1 MGVKMK
7 RVFILKGLDC
17 PNCSAKI
24 EKEVGALPGVESSVV
39 NLMQQTLTVQ
49 SEKSADATLAEQVET
64 IVHSHEPDVEVSEK
78 TEPAVT
84 KVYLL
89 KGLDC
94 PNCSAKIEKEVGE
107 LGGVASS
114 TVNLMNQTLT
124 VQAGTSVATSLLD
137 TVTTIVHSH
146 EPDVEV
152 SEKTEP
158 AVTKVYLLKGLD
170 CPNCSAKIEK
180 EVGELDGVASSTVNL
195 MNQTLTVQAGTSVAT
210 SLLDTVTTIVHSH
223 EPDVEVS
230 EKTEPAVTKVYLLK
244 GLDCPNCSAKIEKEV
259 GELDGVTSSTVNLM
273 NQTLTVQAGTSV
285 AASLLDTVTTIVH
298 SHEPDVEVSEKQL
311 EATAPVKKDEKAAVY
326 NDEDKKRTIR
336 LAVGAVVYAIG
347 MALTVF
353 AKLPTL
359 AELAFLIVAYVIL
372 GWDVVWQAVK
382 NITRGQ
388 VFDEHFL
395 MSVSTIGAF
404 AIGEYP
410 EAVAVMLFYQVGE
423 FFQSLAVKR
432 SRKSISDLMDICPD
446 SATVKR
452 NGVLQVVSPESV
464 AVGEIIVVKPGE
476 KIPLDGIVVDG
487 ESMLDTKALT
497 GESVPRSI
505 RKGDE
510 ALSGCINQ
518 SGLLTLKVTKSFG
531 ESTVSKITDLVENAS
546 ARKAPT
552 ENFITTFARYY
563 TPVVVGMAAVL
574 AIIPPLVL
582 GGGWSEWLRRGFVF
596 LIVSCP
602 CALVISIPLTFFGG
616 IGAASKRGV
625 LVKGSNYLEALNKVS
640 VVVFDKTGTLTKG
653 VFEVA
658 NIIPAAGYQ
667 KEQVLEYAAQ
677 AESYSNHPIAK
688 SILATYGKP
697 IDQKQF
703 SGFEEISGHGISV
716 MVQGKKVLAGN
727 SKLMESEKIAYAA
740 CDAAGTKF
748 YVAADGSYVGCI
760 LIADEVK
767 PDSKCAIAELKKIGV
782 EKTVML
788 TGDDERIGKSVAD
801 ELGLDAYYAQLLPD
815 QKVEKLEMLDKQKR
829 QGSKLAFVGDGIND
843 APVLARADVGIAM
856 GGLGSDAAI
865 EAADV
870 VLMTD
875 EPSKLVEAI
884 DVAKATKRI
893 VMQNIVIALGIKSV
907 FLVLG
912 ALGMAGMWEAVFG
925 DVGVTIIAVLNAMR
939 ILKK

>member
-1 MGVKMK
+1 MK

-49 SEKSADATLAEQVET
+49 SEKSADATLAEQVEM

-107 LGGVASS
+107 LDGVTSS

-124 VQAGTSVATSLLD
+124 VQAGTSVAASLLD

-180 EVGELDGVASSTVNL
+180 EVGELDGVTSSTVNL

-285 AASLLDTVTTIVH
+285 ATSLLDTVTTIVH

-432 SRKSISDLMDICPD
+432 SRKSISDLMDIRPD

-531 ESTVSKITDLVENAS
+531 ESTVSKIIDLVENAS

>member
-1 MGVKMK
+1 M
-7 RVFILKGLDC
+7 
-17 PNCSAKI
+17 
-24 EKEVGALPGVESSVV
+24 
-39 NLMQQTLTVQ
+39 
-49 SEKSADATLAEQVET
+49 
-64 IVHSHEPDVEVSEK
+64 
-78 TEPAVT
+78 
-84 KVYLL
+84 
-89 KGLDC
+89 
-94 PNCSAKIEKEVGE
+94 
-107 LGGVASS
+107 
-114 TVNLMNQTLT
+114 
-124 VQAGTSVATSLLD
+124 
-137 TVTTIVHSH
+137 
-146 EPDVEV
+146 
-152 SEKTEP
+152 
-158 AVTKVYLLKGLD
+158 
-170 CPNCSAKIEK
+170 
-180 EVGELDGVASSTVNL
+180 
-195 MNQTLTVQAGTSVAT
+195 
-210 SLLDTVTTIVHSH
+210 
-223 EPDVEVS
+223 
-230 EKTEPAVTKVYLLK
+230 
-244 GLDCPNCSAKIEKEV
+244 
-259 GELDGVTSSTVNLM
+259 
-273 NQTLTVQAGTSV
+273 
-285 AASLLDTVTTIVH
+285 LDTVTTIVH

-432 SRKSISDLMDICPD
+432 SRKSISDLMDIRPD

-703 SGFEEISGHGISV
+703 SDFEEISGHGISV

>member
-1 MGVKMK
+1 MK

-24 EKEVGALPGVESSVV
+24 EKEVGELGGVASSTV
-39 NLMQQTLTVQ
+39 NLMNQTLTVQ
-49 SEKSADATLAEQVET
+49 AGTSVATSLLDTVTT

-180 EVGELDGVASSTVNL
+180 EVGELDGVTSSTVNL

-336 LAVGAVVYAIG
+336 LAVGAVIYAIG

-697 IDQKQF
+697 IDQKKF

>member
-1 MGVKMK
+1 MK

-107 LGGVASS
+107 LG
-114 TVNLMNQTLT
+114 
-124 VQAGTSVATSLLD
+124 
-137 TVTTIVHSH
+137 
-146 EPDVEV
+146 
-152 SEKTEP
+152 
-158 AVTKVYLLKGLD
+158 
-170 CPNCSAKIEK
+170 
-180 EVGELDGVASSTVNL
+180 GVASSTVNL

-531 ESTVSKITDLVENAS
+531 ESTVSKIIDLVENAS

-801 ELGLDAYYAQLLPD
+801 ELGLDAYYAQLWPD

>member
-1 MGVKMK
+1 M
-7 RVFILKGLDC
+7 
-17 PNCSAKI
+17 
-24 EKEVGALPGVESSVV
+24 
-39 NLMQQTLTVQ
+39 
-49 SEKSADATLAEQVET
+49 
-64 IVHSHEPDVEVSEK
+64 
-78 TEPAVT
+78 
-84 KVYLL
+84 
-89 KGLDC
+89 
-94 PNCSAKIEKEVGE
+94 
-107 LGGVASS
+107 
-114 TVNLMNQTLT
+114 
-124 VQAGTSVATSLLD
+124 
-137 TVTTIVHSH
+137 
-146 EPDVEV
+146 
-152 SEKTEP
+152 
-158 AVTKVYLLKGLD
+158 
-170 CPNCSAKIEK
+170 
-180 EVGELDGVASSTVNL
+180 
-195 MNQTLTVQAGTSVAT
+195 
-210 SLLDTVTTIVHSH
+210 
-223 EPDVEVS
+223 
-230 EKTEPAVTKVYLLK
+230 
-244 GLDCPNCSAKIEKEV
+244 
-259 GELDGVTSSTVNLM
+259 
-273 NQTLTVQAGTSV
+273 
-285 AASLLDTVTTIVH
+285 
-298 SHEPDVEVSEKQL
+298 
-311 EATAPVKKDEKAAVY
+311 
-326 NDEDKKRTIR
+326 
-336 LAVGAVVYAIG
+336 
-347 MALTVF
+347 
-353 AKLPTL
+353 
-359 AELAFLIVAYVIL
+359 
-372 GWDVVWQAVK
+372 
-382 NITRGQ
+382 
-388 VFDEHFL
+388 FDEHFL

-452 NGVLQVVSPESV
+452 NGILQVVSPESV

-801 ELGLDAYYAQLLPD
+801 ELGLDAYYAQLWPD

-865 EAADV
+865 DAADV

>member
-1 MGVKMK
+1 MEVKMK

-158 AVTKVYLLKGLD
+158 A
-170 CPNCSAKIEK
+170 
-180 EVGELDGVASSTVNL
+180 
-195 MNQTLTVQAGTSVAT
+195 M
-210 SLLDTVTTIVHSH
+210 
-223 EPDVEVS
+223 
-230 EKTEPAVTKVYLLK
+230 TKVYLLK

-531 ESTVSKITDLVENAS
+531 ESTVSKIIDLVENAS

-625 LVKGSNYLEALNKVS
+625 LVKGGNYLEALNKVS

>member
-1 MGVKMK
+1 MEVKMK
-7 RVFILKGLDC
+7 RVFI
-17 PNCSAKI
+17 
-24 EKEVGALPGVESSVV
+24 
-39 NLMQQTLTVQ
+39 
-49 SEKSADATLAEQVET
+49 
-64 IVHSHEPDVEVSEK
+64 
-78 TEPAVT
+78 
-84 KVYLL
+84 
-89 KGLDC
+89 
-94 PNCSAKIEKEVGE
+94 
-107 LGGVASS
+107 
-114 TVNLMNQTLT
+114 
-124 VQAGTSVATSLLD
+124 
-137 TVTTIVHSH
+137 
-146 EPDVEV
+146 
-152 SEKTEP
+152 
-158 AVTKVYLLKGLD
+158 
-170 CPNCSAKIEK
+170 
-180 EVGELDGVASSTVNL
+180 
-195 MNQTLTVQAGTSVAT
+195 
-210 SLLDTVTTIVHSH
+210 
-223 EPDVEVS
+223 
-230 EKTEPAVTKVYLLK
+230 LK

-353 AKLPTL
+353 AKLPTLAELAFLIVAYVILGWDVVWQAVKNITRGQVFDEHFLMSVSTIGAFAIGEYPEAVAVMLFYQVGEFFQSLAVKRSRKSISDLMDICPDSATVKRL

>member
-1 MGVKMK
+1 ME
-7 RVFILKGLDC
+7 RIFLLKGLDC

-24 EKEVGALPGVESSVV
+24 EKEVGDLENVNSSSV
-39 NLMQQTLTVQ
+39 NLMKQTLTIQTETFDNSIV
-49 SEKSADATLAEQVET
+49 EQIET

-78 TEPAVT
+78 KESYTTKTYLLKGLDCPNCSAKIEKEVGDLEDVSSSVVNLMKQTLTISVKTSASGKIQDEVATIVHSHEPDVKVSEQTDSYVT
-84 KVYLL
+84 KKYLL

-107 LGGVASS
+107 LEGVALSE
-114 TVNLMNQTLT
+114 VNLMKQTLT
-124 VQAGTSVATSLLD
+124 VSMDHNKAASMLD
-137 TVTTIVHSH
+137 MVTTIVHSH

-152 SEKTEP
+152 SEQK
-158 AVTKVYLLKGLD
+158 AD
-170 CPNCSAKIEK
+170 
-180 EVGELDGVASSTVNL
+180 
-195 MNQTLTVQAGTSVAT
+195 TSVA
-210 SLLDTVTTIVHSH
+210 
-223 EPDVEVS
+223 PDKK
-230 EKTEPAVTKVYLLK
+230 EKTPVYS
-244 GLDCPNCSAKIEKEV
+244 D
-259 GELDGVTSSTVNLM
+259 D
-273 NQTLTVQAGTSV
+273 
-285 AASLLDTVTTIVH
+285 
-298 SHEPDVEVSEKQL
+298 
-311 EATAPVKKDEKAAVY
+311 
-326 NDEDKKRTIR
+326 DKKLTIR
-336 LAVGAVVYAIG
+336 LISGAVIYAVGMG
-347 MALTVF
+347 LTLFGHVS
-353 AKLPTL
+353 LPV
-359 AELAFLIVAYVIL
+359 ELGVLIVAYIIL

-388 VFDEHFL
+388 IFDEHFL
-395 MSVSTIGAF
+395 MSLSTIGAF

-432 SRKSISDLMDICPD
+432 SRKSISDLMDIRPD
-446 SATVKR
+446 SATVRR
-452 NGVLQVVSPESV
+452 NGELVVVAPETVSI
-464 AVGEIIVVKPGE
+464 GELIVVKPGE
-476 KIPLDGIVVDG
+476 KIPLDGIVTEG
-487 ESMLDTKALT
+487 ESMLDTRALI

-505 RKGDE
+505 RKGEE
-510 ALSGCINQ
+510 ALSGCVNQ
-518 SGLLTLKVTKSFG
+518 SGVLTIKVTKSFG
-531 ESTVSKITDLVENAS
+531 ESTVTKIIDLVENAS
-546 ARKAPT
+546 SRKAPT

-563 TPVVVGMAAVL
+563 TPIVVGMAAIL
-574 AIIPPLVL
+574 AIIPPVIL

-653 VFEVA
+653 VFKVVDITVEF
-658 NIIPAAGYQ
+658 GFT

-688 SILATYGKP
+688 SIQEAFGKT
-697 IDQKQF
+697 IDQSVL
-703 SGFEEISGHGISV
+703 SGYEEISGHGIRV
-716 MVQGKKVLAGN
+716 LIGGKRVLAGN
-727 SKLMESEKIAYAA
+727 SKLMDSEKVSYAA
-740 CDAAGTKF
+740 CQSAGTKV
-748 YVAADGSYVGCI
+748 YIAVDGRYAGCI
-760 LIADEVK
+760 VIADEVK
-767 PDSKCAIAELKKIGV
+767 DDSQNAIASLKKIGV

-788 TGDDERIGKSVAD
+788 TGDDEKIGKAVA
-801 ELGLDAYYAQLLPD
+801 EQLGLDEYYAQLLPD
-815 QKVEKLEMLDKQKR
+815 QKVEKLEYLDQHKTK
-829 QGSKLAFVGDGIND
+829 GSKLAFVGDGIND

-875 EPSKLVEAI
+875 EPSKLVDAI

-893 VMQNIVIALGIKSV
+893 VMQNIIIALGIKSV
-907 FLVLG
+907 FLILG
-912 ALGMAGMWEAVFG
+912 ALGIAGMWEAVFG

>member
-1 MGVKMK
+1 ME
-7 RVFILKGLDC
+7 RIFLLKGLDC

-24 EKEVGALPGVESSVV
+24 EKEVGDLENVNSSSV
-39 NLMQQTLTVQ
+39 NLMKQTLTIQTETFDNSIV
-49 SEKSADATLAEQVET
+49 EQIET

-78 TEPAVT
+78 KESYTTKTYLLKGLDCPNCSAKIEKEVGDLEDVSSSVVNLMKQTLTISVKTSASGKIQDEVATIVHSHEPDVKVSEQTDSYVT
-84 KVYLL
+84 KKYLL

-107 LGGVASS
+107 LEGVALSE
-114 TVNLMNQTLT
+114 VNLMKQTLT
-124 VQAGTSVATSLLD
+124 VSMDHNKAASMLD
-137 TVTTIVHSH
+137 MVTTIVHSH

-152 SEKTEP
+152 SEQK
-158 AVTKVYLLKGLD
+158 AD
-170 CPNCSAKIEK
+170 
-180 EVGELDGVASSTVNL
+180 
-195 MNQTLTVQAGTSVAT
+195 TSVA
-210 SLLDTVTTIVHSH
+210 
-223 EPDVEVS
+223 PDKK
-230 EKTEPAVTKVYLLK
+230 EKTPVYS
-244 GLDCPNCSAKIEKEV
+244 D
-259 GELDGVTSSTVNLM
+259 D
-273 NQTLTVQAGTSV
+273 
-285 AASLLDTVTTIVH
+285 
-298 SHEPDVEVSEKQL
+298 
-311 EATAPVKKDEKAAVY
+311 
-326 NDEDKKRTIR
+326 DKKLTIR
-336 LAVGAVVYAIG
+336 LISGAVIYAVGMG
-347 MALTVF
+347 LTLFGHVS
-353 AKLPTL
+353 LPV
-359 AELAFLIVAYVIL
+359 ELGVLIVAYIIL

-388 VFDEHFL
+388 IFDEHFL
-395 MSVSTIGAF
+395 MSLSTIGAF

-432 SRKSISDLMDICPD
+432 SRKSISDLMDIRPD
-446 SATVKR
+446 SATVRR
-452 NGVLQVVSPESV
+452 NGELVVVAPETVSI
-464 AVGEIIVVKPGE
+464 GELIVVKPGE
-476 KIPLDGIVVDG
+476 KIPLDGIVTEG
-487 ESMLDTKALT
+487 ESMLDTRALT

-505 RKGDE
+505 RKGEE
-510 ALSGCINQ
+510 ALSGCVNQ
-518 SGLLTLKVTKSFG
+518 SGVLTIKVTKSFG
-531 ESTVSKITDLVENAS
+531 ESTVTKIIDLVENAS
-546 ARKAPT
+546 SRKAPT

-563 TPVVVGMAAVL
+563 TPIVVGMATIL
-574 AIIPPLVL
+574 AIIPPVIL

-653 VFEVA
+653 VFKVVDITVEF
-658 NIIPAAGYQ
+658 GFT

-688 SILATYGKP
+688 SIQEAFGKT
-697 IDQKQF
+697 IDQSVL
-703 SGFEEISGHGISV
+703 SGYEEISGHGIRV
-716 MVQGKKVLAGN
+716 LIGGKRVLAGN
-727 SKLMESEKIAYAA
+727 SKLMDSEKVSYAA
-740 CDAAGTKF
+740 CQSAGTKV
-748 YVAADGSYVGCI
+748 YIAVDGRYAGCI
-760 LIADEVK
+760 VIADEVK
-767 PDSKCAIAELKKIGV
+767 DDSQNAIASLKKIGV

-788 TGDDERIGKSVAD
+788 TGDDEKIGKAVA
-801 ELGLDAYYAQLLPD
+801 EQLGLDEYYAQLLPD
-815 QKVEKLEMLDKQKR
+815 QKVEKLEYLDQHKTK
-829 QGSKLAFVGDGIND
+829 GSKLAFVGDGIND

-875 EPSKLVEAI
+875 EPSKLVDAI

-893 VMQNIVIALGIKSV
+893 VMQNIIIALGIKSV
-907 FLVLG
+907 FLILG
-912 ALGMAGMWEAVFG
+912 ALGIAGMWEAVFG

>member
-1 MGVKMK
+1 MEVKMK

-24 EKEVGALPGVESSVV
+24 EKEVGELDGV
-39 NLMQQTLTVQ
+39 T
-49 SEKSADATLAEQVET
+49 
-64 IVHSHEPDVEVSEK
+64 
-78 TEPAVT
+78 
-84 KVYLL
+84 
-89 KGLDC
+89 
-94 PNCSAKIEKEVGE
+94 
-107 LGGVASS
+107 SS
-114 TVNLMNQTLT
+114 TVNLMNQT
-124 VQAGTSVATSLLD
+124 
-137 TVTTIVHSH
+137 
-146 EPDVEV
+146 
-152 SEKTEP
+152 
-158 AVTKVYLLKGLD
+158 
-170 CPNCSAKIEK
+170 
-180 EVGELDGVASSTVNL
+180 
-195 MNQTLTVQAGTSVAT
+195 MTVQAGTSVAT

-273 NQTLTVQAGTSV
+273 NQTMTVQAGTSVATSLLDTVTTIVHSHEPDVEVSEKTEPAVTKVYLLKGLDCPNCSAKIEKEVGELDGVTSSTVNLMNQTMTVQAGTSV

-432 SRKSISDLMDICPD
+432 SRKSISDLMDIRPD

>member
-1 MGVKMK
+1 MEVKMK
-7 RVFILKGLDC
+7 RVFI
-17 PNCSAKI
+17 
-24 EKEVGALPGVESSVV
+24 
-39 NLMQQTLTVQ
+39 
-49 SEKSADATLAEQVET
+49 
-64 IVHSHEPDVEVSEK
+64 
-78 TEPAVT
+78 
-84 KVYLL
+84 
-89 KGLDC
+89 
-94 PNCSAKIEKEVGE
+94 
-107 LGGVASS
+107 
-114 TVNLMNQTLT
+114 
-124 VQAGTSVATSLLD
+124 
-137 TVTTIVHSH
+137 
-146 EPDVEV
+146 
-152 SEKTEP
+152 
-158 AVTKVYLLKGLD
+158 
-170 CPNCSAKIEK
+170 
-180 EVGELDGVASSTVNL
+180 
-195 MNQTLTVQAGTSVAT
+195 
-210 SLLDTVTTIVHSH
+210 
-223 EPDVEVS
+223 
-230 EKTEPAVTKVYLLK
+230 LK

-531 ESTVSKITDLVENAS
+531 ESTVSKIIDLVENAS

-703 SGFEEISGHGISV
+703 SDFEEISGHGISV

>member
-1 MGVKMK
+1 MK

-124 VQAGTSVATSLLD
+124 VQAGTSVAASLLD

-180 EVGELDGVASSTVNL
+180 EVGELDGVTSSTVNL
-195 MNQTLTVQAGTSVAT
+195 MNQTLTVQAGTSVAA

-801 ELGLDAYYAQLLPD
+801 ELGLDAYYAQLWPD

>member
-1 MGVKMK
+1 MEFKMK
-7 RVFILKGLDC
+7 RVFI
-17 PNCSAKI
+17 
-24 EKEVGALPGVESSVV
+24 
-39 NLMQQTLTVQ
+39 
-49 SEKSADATLAEQVET
+49 
-64 IVHSHEPDVEVSEK
+64 
-78 TEPAVT
+78 
-84 KVYLL
+84 
-89 KGLDC
+89 
-94 PNCSAKIEKEVGE
+94 
-107 LGGVASS
+107 
-114 TVNLMNQTLT
+114 
-124 VQAGTSVATSLLD
+124 
-137 TVTTIVHSH
+137 
-146 EPDVEV
+146 
-152 SEKTEP
+152 
-158 AVTKVYLLKGLD
+158 
-170 CPNCSAKIEK
+170 
-180 EVGELDGVASSTVNL
+180 
-195 MNQTLTVQAGTSVAT
+195 
-210 SLLDTVTTIVHSH
+210 
-223 EPDVEVS
+223 
-230 EKTEPAVTKVYLLK
+230 LK

-326 NDEDKKRTIR
+326 NDEDKKRTIQ

-372 GWDVVWQAVK
+372 GCDVVWQAVK

-432 SRKSISDLMDICPD
+432 SRKSISDLMDIRPD

>member
-1 MGVKMK
+1 M
-7 RVFILKGLDC
+7 
-17 PNCSAKI
+17 A
-24 EKEVGALPGVESSVV
+24 
-39 NLMQQTLTVQ
+39 
-49 SEKSADATLAEQVET
+49 
-64 IVHSHEPDVEVSEK
+64 
-78 TEPAVT
+78 
-84 KVYLL
+84 
-89 KGLDC
+89 
-94 PNCSAKIEKEVGE
+94 
-107 LGGVASS
+107 
-114 TVNLMNQTLT
+114 
-124 VQAGTSVATSLLD
+124 
-137 TVTTIVHSH
+137 
-146 EPDVEV
+146 
-152 SEKTEP
+152 
-158 AVTKVYLLKGLD
+158 
-170 CPNCSAKIEK
+170 
-180 EVGELDGVASSTVNL
+180 
-195 MNQTLTVQAGTSVAT
+195 
-210 SLLDTVTTIVHSH
+210 
-223 EPDVEVS
+223 
-230 EKTEPAVTKVYLLK
+230 
-244 GLDCPNCSAKIEKEV
+244 
-259 GELDGVTSSTVNLM
+259 SSTVNLM

-703 SGFEEISGHGISV
+703 SDFEEISGHGISV

>member
-7 RVFILKGLDC
+7 RVFI
-17 PNCSAKI
+17 
-24 EKEVGALPGVESSVV
+24 
-39 NLMQQTLTVQ
+39 
-49 SEKSADATLAEQVET
+49 
-64 IVHSHEPDVEVSEK
+64 
-78 TEPAVT
+78 
-84 KVYLL
+84 
-89 KGLDC
+89 
-94 PNCSAKIEKEVGE
+94 
-107 LGGVASS
+107 
-114 TVNLMNQTLT
+114 
-124 VQAGTSVATSLLD
+124 
-137 TVTTIVHSH
+137 
-146 EPDVEV
+146 
-152 SEKTEP
+152 
-158 AVTKVYLLKGLD
+158 
-170 CPNCSAKIEK
+170 
-180 EVGELDGVASSTVNL
+180 
-195 MNQTLTVQAGTSVAT
+195 
-210 SLLDTVTTIVHSH
+210 
-223 EPDVEVS
+223 
-230 EKTEPAVTKVYLLK
+230 LK

-432 SRKSISDLMDICPD
+432 SRKSISDLMDIRPD

-703 SGFEEISGHGISV
+703 SDFEEISGHGISV
-716 MVQGKKVLAGN
+716 MVQGKKVMAGN

>member
-1 MGVKMK
+1 M
-7 RVFILKGLDC
+7 
-17 PNCSAKI
+17 
-24 EKEVGALPGVESSVV
+24 
-39 NLMQQTLTVQ
+39 
-49 SEKSADATLAEQVET
+49 
-64 IVHSHEPDVEVSEK
+64 
-78 TEPAVT
+78 
-84 KVYLL
+84 
-89 KGLDC
+89 
-94 PNCSAKIEKEVGE
+94 
-107 LGGVASS
+107 
-114 TVNLMNQTLT
+114 
-124 VQAGTSVATSLLD
+124 
-137 TVTTIVHSH
+137 
-146 EPDVEV
+146 
-152 SEKTEP
+152 
-158 AVTKVYLLKGLD
+158 
-170 CPNCSAKIEK
+170 
-180 EVGELDGVASSTVNL
+180 
-195 MNQTLTVQAGTSVAT
+195 
-210 SLLDTVTTIVHSH
+210 
-223 EPDVEVS
+223 
-230 EKTEPAVTKVYLLK
+230 
-244 GLDCPNCSAKIEKEV
+244 
-259 GELDGVTSSTVNLM
+259 
-273 NQTLTVQAGTSV
+273 
-285 AASLLDTVTTIVH
+285 
-298 SHEPDVEVSEKQL
+298 SEKQL

-404 AIGEYP
+404 VIGEYP

>member
-1 MGVKMK
+1 
-7 RVFILKGLDC
+7 
-17 PNCSAKI
+17 
-24 EKEVGALPGVESSVV
+24 
-39 NLMQQTLTVQ
+39 
-49 SEKSADATLAEQVET
+49 
-64 IVHSHEPDVEVSEK
+64 
-78 TEPAVT
+78 
-84 KVYLL
+84 
-89 KGLDC
+89 
-94 PNCSAKIEKEVGE
+94 
-107 LGGVASS
+107 
-114 TVNLMNQTLT
+114 MNQTLT
-124 VQAGTSVATSLLD
+124 VQAGTSVAT
-137 TVTTIVHSH
+137 
-146 EPDVEV
+146 
-152 SEKTEP
+152 
-158 AVTKVYLLKGLD
+158 
-170 CPNCSAKIEK
+170 
-180 EVGELDGVASSTVNL
+180 
-195 MNQTLTVQAGTSVAT
+195 
-210 SLLDTVTTIVHSH
+210 
-223 EPDVEVS
+223 
-230 EKTEPAVTKVYLLK
+230 
-244 GLDCPNCSAKIEKEV
+244 
-259 GELDGVTSSTVNLM
+259 
-273 NQTLTVQAGTSV
+273 
-285 AASLLDTVTTIVH
+285 SLLDTVTTIVH

-531 ESTVSKITDLVENAS
+531 ESTVSKIIDLVENAS

>member
-1 MGVKMK
+1 M
-7 RVFILKGLDC
+7 
-17 PNCSAKI
+17 
-24 EKEVGALPGVESSVV
+24 
-39 NLMQQTLTVQ
+39 
-49 SEKSADATLAEQVET
+49 
-64 IVHSHEPDVEVSEK
+64 
-78 TEPAVT
+78 
-84 KVYLL
+84 
-89 KGLDC
+89 
-94 PNCSAKIEKEVGE
+94 
-107 LGGVASS
+107 
-114 TVNLMNQTLT
+114 
-124 VQAGTSVATSLLD
+124 
-137 TVTTIVHSH
+137 
-146 EPDVEV
+146 
-152 SEKTEP
+152 
-158 AVTKVYLLKGLD
+158 
-170 CPNCSAKIEK
+170 
-180 EVGELDGVASSTVNL
+180 
-195 MNQTLTVQAGTSVAT
+195 
-210 SLLDTVTTIVHSH
+210 
-223 EPDVEVS
+223 
-230 EKTEPAVTKVYLLK
+230 
-244 GLDCPNCSAKIEKEV
+244 
-259 GELDGVTSSTVNLM
+259 
-273 NQTLTVQAGTSV
+273 
-285 AASLLDTVTTIVH
+285 LDTVTTIVH

-311 EATAPVKKDEKAAVY
+311 EATAPVKAAVY

-432 SRKSISDLMDICPD
+432 SRKSISDLMDIRPD

>member
-1 MGVKMK
+1 M
-7 RVFILKGLDC
+7 
-17 PNCSAKI
+17 
-24 EKEVGALPGVESSVV
+24 
-39 NLMQQTLTVQ
+39 
-49 SEKSADATLAEQVET
+49 
-64 IVHSHEPDVEVSEK
+64 
-78 TEPAVT
+78 
-84 KVYLL
+84 
-89 KGLDC
+89 
-94 PNCSAKIEKEVGE
+94 
-107 LGGVASS
+107 
-114 TVNLMNQTLT
+114 
-124 VQAGTSVATSLLD
+124 
-137 TVTTIVHSH
+137 
-146 EPDVEV
+146 
-152 SEKTEP
+152 
-158 AVTKVYLLKGLD
+158 
-170 CPNCSAKIEK
+170 
-180 EVGELDGVASSTVNL
+180 
-195 MNQTLTVQAGTSVAT
+195 
-210 SLLDTVTTIVHSH
+210 
-223 EPDVEVS
+223 
-230 EKTEPAVTKVYLLK
+230 
-244 GLDCPNCSAKIEKEV
+244 
-259 GELDGVTSSTVNLM
+259 
-273 NQTLTVQAGTSV
+273 
-285 AASLLDTVTTIVH
+285 
-298 SHEPDVEVSEKQL
+298 
-311 EATAPVKKDEKAAVY
+311 
-326 NDEDKKRTIR
+326 
-336 LAVGAVVYAIG
+336 GAVVYAIG

-703 SGFEEISGHGISV
+703 SDFEEISGHGISV

-767 PDSKCAIAELKKIGV
+767 PYSKCAIAELKKIGV

>member
-1 MGVKMK
+1 MNRMLRCRK
-7 RVFILKGLDC
+7 RPK
-17 PNCSAKI
+17 
-24 EKEVGALPGVESSVV
+24 
-39 NLMQQTLTVQ
+39 
-49 SEKSADATLAEQVET
+49 
-64 IVHSHEPDVEVSEK
+64 
-78 TEPAVT
+78 
-84 KVYLL
+84 
-89 KGLDC
+89 
-94 PNCSAKIEKEVGE
+94 
-107 LGGVASS
+107 
-114 TVNLMNQTLT
+114 
-124 VQAGTSVATSLLD
+124 
-137 TVTTIVHSH
+137 
-146 EPDVEV
+146 
-152 SEKTEP
+152 
-158 AVTKVYLLKGLD
+158 
-170 CPNCSAKIEK
+170 
-180 EVGELDGVASSTVNL
+180 
-195 MNQTLTVQAGTSVAT
+195 
-210 SLLDTVTTIVHSH
+210 
-223 EPDVEVS
+223 
-230 EKTEPAVTKVYLLK
+230 PAVTKVYLLK

-464 AVGEIIVVKPGE
+464 AVGEIIMVKPGE

-703 SGFEEISGHGISV
+703 SDFEEISGHGISV

>member
-1 MGVKMK
+1 ME
-7 RVFILKGLDC
+7 RIFLLKGLDC

-24 EKEVGALPGVESSVV
+24 EKEVGDLENVNSSSV
-39 NLMQQTLTVQ
+39 NLMKQTLTIQTETFDNSIV
-49 SEKSADATLAEQVET
+49 EQIET

-78 TEPAVT
+78 KESYTTKTYLLKGLDCPNCSAKIEKEVGDLEDVSSSVVNLMKQTLTISVKTSASGKIQDEVATIVHSHEPDVKVSEQTDSYVT
-84 KVYLL
+84 KKYLL

-107 LGGVASS
+107 LEGVALSE
-114 TVNLMNQTLT
+114 VNLMKQTLT
-124 VQAGTSVATSLLD
+124 VSMDHNKAASMLD
-137 TVTTIVHSH
+137 MVTTIVHSH

-152 SEKTEP
+152 SEQK
-158 AVTKVYLLKGLD
+158 AD
-170 CPNCSAKIEK
+170 
-180 EVGELDGVASSTVNL
+180 
-195 MNQTLTVQAGTSVAT
+195 TSVA
-210 SLLDTVTTIVHSH
+210 
-223 EPDVEVS
+223 PDKK
-230 EKTEPAVTKVYLLK
+230 EKTPVYS
-244 GLDCPNCSAKIEKEV
+244 D
-259 GELDGVTSSTVNLM
+259 D
-273 NQTLTVQAGTSV
+273 
-285 AASLLDTVTTIVH
+285 
-298 SHEPDVEVSEKQL
+298 
-311 EATAPVKKDEKAAVY
+311 
-326 NDEDKKRTIR
+326 DKKLTIR
-336 LAVGAVVYAIG
+336 LISGAVIYAVGMG
-347 MALTVF
+347 LTLFGHVS
-353 AKLPTL
+353 LPV
-359 AELAFLIVAYVIL
+359 ELGVLIVAYIIL

-388 VFDEHFL
+388 IFDEHFL
-395 MSVSTIGAF
+395 MSLSTIGAF

-432 SRKSISDLMDICPD
+432 SRKSISDLMDIRPD
-446 SATVKR
+446 SATVRR
-452 NGVLQVVSPESV
+452 NGELVVVAPETVSI
-464 AVGEIIVVKPGE
+464 GELIVVKPGE
-476 KIPLDGIVVDG
+476 KIPLDGIVTEG
-487 ESMLDTKALT
+487 ESMLDTRALT

-505 RKGDE
+505 RKGEE
-510 ALSGCINQ
+510 ALSGYVNQ
-518 SGLLTLKVTKSFG
+518 SGVLTIKVTKSFG
-531 ESTVSKITDLVENAS
+531 ESTVTKIIDLVENAS
-546 ARKAPT
+546 SRKAPT

-563 TPVVVGMAAVL
+563 TPIVVGMAAIL
-574 AIIPPLVL
+574 AIIPPVIL

-653 VFEVA
+653 VFKVVDITVEF
-658 NIIPAAGYQ
+658 GFT

-688 SILATYGKP
+688 SIQEAFGKT
-697 IDQKQF
+697 IDQSVL
-703 SGFEEISGHGISV
+703 SGYEEISGHGIRV
-716 MVQGKKVLAGN
+716 LIGGKRVLAGN
-727 SKLMESEKIAYAA
+727 SKLMDSEKVSYAA
-740 CDAAGTKF
+740 CQSAGTKV
-748 YVAADGSYVGCI
+748 YIAVDGRYAGCI
-760 LIADEVK
+760 VIADEVK
-767 PDSKCAIAELKKIGV
+767 DDSQNAIASLKKIGV

-788 TGDDERIGKSVAD
+788 TGDDEKIGKAVA
-801 ELGLDAYYAQLLPD
+801 EQLGLDEYYAQLLPD
-815 QKVEKLEMLDKQKR
+815 QKVEKLEYLDQHKTK
-829 QGSKLAFVGDGIND
+829 GSKLAFVGDGIND

-875 EPSKLVEAI
+875 EPSKLVDAI

-893 VMQNIVIALGIKSV
+893 VMQNIIIALGIKSV
-907 FLVLG
+907 FLILG
-912 ALGMAGMWEAVFG
+912 ALGIAGMWEAVFG